1 MFARYGLTGGTL
13 MSISYVLVDSSV
25 APEVFVKVV
34 KAKNYL
40 ASGRCKTIGE
50 ALEHANISRTAFY
63 KYKNYVFSYNDAKR
77 EKMLTLA
84 FTLEDVSGVLSDIL
98 MVLASYKT
106 NVLTIN
112 QNIPVNGIAN
122 VTISVETGSM
132 TVDNNELTVSLGRI
146 YGVNKVTIL
155 AMK

>member
-1 MFARYGLTGGTL
+1 MG
-13 MSISYVLVDSSV
+13 MSYILVDSSV

-34 KAKNYL
+34 EAKNYL
-40 ASGRCKTIGE
+40 ESGKCKTIGE
-50 ALEHANISRTAFY
+50 ALEYAKISRSAFY
-63 KYKNYVFSYNDAKR
+63 KYKNSVFSYNNAKSD
-77 EKMLTLA
+77 KMITLG
-84 FTLEDVSGVLSDIL
+84 FTLSDVSGVLSDIL
-98 MVLASYKT
+98 TVLAGYKA

-122 VTISVETGSM
+122 VTISVETENM
-132 TVDNNELTVSLGRI
+132 TVDYGELTVNLKRI